1 MKLSFYQRLNWRE
14 LRQAVGSEEEVKDYS
29 SLSKDFQVRGAGL
42 RYSNSCYY
50 SYPETAVR

>member
-42 RYSNSCYY
+42 HYSNSYYY
-50 SYPETAVR
+50 SYPETA